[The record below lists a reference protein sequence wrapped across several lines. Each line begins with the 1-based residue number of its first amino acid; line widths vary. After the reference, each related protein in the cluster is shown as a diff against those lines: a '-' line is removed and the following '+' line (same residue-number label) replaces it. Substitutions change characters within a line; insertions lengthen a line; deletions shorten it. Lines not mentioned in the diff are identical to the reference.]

1 MTNSQSNNVTKVAQ
15 GTVTAVKGAG
25 NLVGTIIK
33 VGLQGIGAGLAVG
46 KAAYDEAKEG
56 YRTTDTRLS
65 TPRPQATRKP
75 QAVKREPQQMD
86 MFEPSDS
93 SPFDQI

>member
-65 TPRPQATRKP
+65 TPRPQAPRKP
-75 QAVKREPQQMD
+75 QATRRPQPAERDPQQMEFD
-86 MFEPSDS
+86 FE
-93 SPFDQI
+93 